1 MRTIYV
7 NDIPINFKK
16 LDNLKFKKE
25 DYDTHVDGSSGIVP
39 NKLFSR
45 VLIYDSSINTI
56 VDLLKKMTNKKFKK
70 IYSITITLKEY
81 RKVIK
86 KLKKMFKIIKAG
98 GGVVKKE
105 LKSLKKGAE
114 TLKGKNIAKAD
125 KVAED
130 YETKKKSEVMAALKK
145 RTLDKKTKN
154 KIADDIVKRKGDT
167 SKSDDRYAY
176 ESVMSEAERKL
187 ADRLARK
194 RKVYDKTTKK
204 AMQFARDEGEASGHA
219 RYRMSSISREMDG
232 IRAKMKKE
240 G

>member
-98 GGVVKKE
+98 GGVVKIIMNGDND
-105 LKSLKKGAE
+105 LKKIIIEDSLFKESKEVLEDLIVAAH
-114 TLKGKNIAKAD
+114 NDAKS
-125 KVAED
+125 KL
-130 YETKKKSEVMAALKK
+130 KKKTSEEIS
-145 RTLDKKTKN
+145 
-154 KIADDIVKRKGDT
+154 KITGGISLPPGF
-167 SKSDDRYAY
+167 
-176 ESVMSEAERKL
+176 KL
-187 ADRLARK
+187 P
-194 RKVYDKTTKK
+194 
-204 AMQFARDEGEASGHA
+204 F
-219 RYRMSSISREMDG
+219 
-232 IRAKMKKE
+232 
-240 G
+240 